1 MKKVFAWVVL
11 LIWTPLALAVAPY
24 ITGDK
29 VNGGDVKS
37 VMSQVEK
44 KLTAEG
50 FSVIGRLNPSGMQ
63 QYYGVVVVTDKGI
76 QDAITSIGG
85 SAVIGSA
92 IRVGVRSDGSVS
104 YMNPDYWYRAYF
116 RKQFSAGEHAVK
128 AVSEKLK
135 NALGAGKTFG
145 GDITPDK
152 LPNYNYMVGMEKF
165 DSDKNELK
173 SYSSFETAVKTVQD
187 NLAKGT
193 NNTAKVYEVII
204 PGKRIAVFG
213 VAMNDPKM
221 GDGAIAKKIGPDNIA
236 AFPYEIYIVNGKVNA
251 LYGRYRLAIGWPN
264 LGMGTFMGVSDAPD
278 AILEALTGVAGG
290 IYEKSSSF

>member
-1 MKKVFAWVVL
+1 MKKLFALVVML
-11 LIWTPLALAVAPY
+11 FWAPLALAVAPY

-37 VMSQVEK
+37 VMAQVEK

-50 FSVIGRLNPSGMQ
+50 FTVIGRLHPNGMQ

-76 QDAITSIGG
+76 QDAIASIGG
-85 SAVIGSA
+85 SAIVGSG

-104 YMNPDYWYRAYF
+104 YINPDYWYRAYF
-116 RKQFSAGEHAVK
+116 RKQFNVGEHAVK
-128 AVSEKLK
+128 VVSDKLK
-135 NALGAGKTFG
+135 IALGAGKTFG
-145 GDITPDK
+145 GDVNPDK
-152 LPNYNYMVGMEKF
+152 LAGYNYMIGMEKF

-173 SYSSFETAVKTVQD
+173 SYSSFEAAVKAVQD

-193 NNTAKVYEVII
+193 NSTAKVYEVII
-204 PGKRIAVFG
+204 PGKKIAVFG
-213 VAMNDPKM
+213 VALNDPRN

-290 IYEKSSSF
+290 VYEKSSSF

>member
-1 MKKVFAWVVL
+1 MKKIFL
-11 LIWTPLALAVAPY
+11 LLAMLVWAPLALAIAPY
-24 ITGDK
+24 ITADK
-29 VNGGDVKS
+29 VTGGDVKS
-37 VMSQVEK
+37 VMAQVEK

-50 FSVIGRLNPSGMQ
+50 FTVVGRLSPAGMQ
-63 QYYGVVVVTDKGI
+63 QYYAVVVVTDKGI
-76 QDAITSIGG
+76 QDAIAVIGG
-85 SAVIGSA
+85 SAIVGSA

-104 YMNPDYWYRAYF
+104 YINPDYWYRAYF

-128 AVSEKLK
+128 AVTEKLK
-135 NALGAGKTFG
+135 TALGAGKTFG
-145 GDITPDK
+145 GDINPDK
-152 LPNYNYMVGMEKF
+152 LPGYNYMIGMEKF

-173 SYSSFETAVKTVQD
+173 AYPSFESAVKAVQD

-193 NNTAKVYEVII
+193 NNTSKVYEVII
-204 PGKRIAVFG
+204 PGKKIAVFG
-213 VAMNDPKM
+213 VALNDLKM

-290 IYEKSSSF
+290 VFEKSSSF